1 MHRTVK
7 KGPCATTQIGLL
19 TGGDDKP
26 YALGLTLG
34 LVAEGIFVEFI
45 GSDFTDAPELHASC
59 LVKYLNLRGSV
70 EPRVS
75 AARKLV
81 RILTYYGRLLR
92 YAAVTR
98 APILHIL
105 WNNRFELID
114 RTLLMLYYRLLGK
127 KIVFTAH
134 NVNAAKRDCR
144 DSLVNRL
151 SLRIQ
156 YRMSDHIFVH
166 TEAMKSDLVSQFRVT
181 PAKVSVIPFGINN
194 VFARSQISS
203 EEAKKRFGVDADEKI
218 VLFFGRIVPY
228 KGLEHLVGAMAE
240 IAARMGNVR
249 LVIAGSIERGDPS
262 YWEFVQREIERTGV
276 RERLIENIEFIPD
289 DQVELYFKAADVLV
303 LPYAD
308 IFQSGLPFLAY
319 SFGLPIIATDVGSM
333 KEVIIEGKTGF
344 VCKASDPSDLARH
357 IEKYFA
363 SDLYENLGARRQE
376 IQNFANENFSWAKV
390 ADITRR
396 VYGDL
401 VREKGVRESSSAGV
415 QNGVTGKN
423 TLARLEQFERP

>member
-1 MHRTVK
+1 MHRTVEK
-7 KGPCATTQIGLL
+7 ESGPIQIGLL

-34 LVAEGIFVEFI
+34 LASAGVFVEFI

-70 EPRVS
+70 EPGATTASKVF
-75 AARKLV
+75 

-92 YAAVTR
+92 YAAATR
-98 APILHIL
+98 VPVLHIL

-114 RTLLMLYYRLLGK
+114 RTLLMLYYRFLGK

-134 NVNAAKRDCR
+134 NVNSAKRDGR
-144 DSLVNRL
+144 DSLANRL
-151 SLRIQ
+151 SLRFQ
-156 YRMSDHIFVH
+156 YQLSDHIFVH
-166 TEAMKSDLVSQFRVT
+166 TEAMKRELVSQFRVT

-194 VFARSQISS
+194 VFPRSQISS
-203 EEAKKRFGVDADEKI
+203 EEAKKRFGVDADEKTM
-218 VLFFGRIVPY
+218 LFFGRIAPY
-228 KGLEHLVGAMAE
+228 KGLEYLVGAVAE
-240 IAARMGNVR
+240 IAGRVGNLR
-249 LVIAGSIERGDPS
+249 LIIAGSIERGDPS
-262 YWEFVQREIERTGV
+262 YWELVQREIARTGI
-276 RERLIENIEFIPD
+276 RGRLIEKIEFIPD
-289 DQVELYFKAADVLV
+289 DQVELYLKAADVLV

-333 KEVIIEGKTGF
+333 REVIIEGKTGF
-344 VCKASDPSDLARH
+344 VCKAKDPNDLARH
-357 IEKYFA
+357 IEMYFA
-363 SDLYENLGARRQE
+363 SDLYENLAARRQE

-390 ADITRR
+390 ADTTRR

-401 VREKGVRESSSAGV
+401 LSKKGIAEVRGFRGSGV
-415 QNGVTGKN
+415 QEFRGAK
-423 TLARLEQFERP
+423 